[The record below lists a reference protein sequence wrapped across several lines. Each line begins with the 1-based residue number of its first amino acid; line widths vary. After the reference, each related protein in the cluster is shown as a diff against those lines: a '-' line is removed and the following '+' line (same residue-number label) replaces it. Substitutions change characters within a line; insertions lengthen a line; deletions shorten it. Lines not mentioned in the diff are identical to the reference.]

1 MTLRLYFRNETS
13 PWIPPSTIHAYND
26 TSQALY
32 LRLATPKS
40 GTWVANRTSET
51 NTSATW
57 DMLNVVWISDP
68 FVRGGL
74 IPITDMVH
82 HAYGRGISTGNKL
95 AAIRVFYVAAPDGSI
110 RGTWR
115 ADQVATPPAASGW
128 GVLEY
133 TSAAADSAPFQVYAG
148 DRFVSERGARST
160 DATATLA
167 WHDEGVGG
175 TNATDLAIGDSAA
188 NAQVRTGW
196 IEFTGVIETLWTA
209 GASTNV
215 TSPRNTAPIRRAN
228 LI

>member
-1 MTLRLYFRNETS
+1 M
-13 PWIPPSTIHAYND
+13 H
-26 TSQALY
+26 
-32 LRLATPKS
+32 LAATKS
-40 GTWVANRTSET
+40 GTWIANRTSET
-51 NTSATW
+51 NTNATW
-57 DMLNVVWISDP
+57 DMLNVVYITDP
-68 FVRGGL
+68 FVRGAL
-74 IPITDMVH
+74 IPNTDMVH
-82 HAYGRGISTGNKL
+82 HAYGRGTSTANKL
-95 AAIRVFYVAAPDGSI
+95 SAIRVFYVAAPDGSI

-115 ADQVATPPAASGW
+115 ADNVAAPVASTGW

-133 TSAAADSAPFQVYAG
+133 LAAAADSAPFQVYAG

-175 TNATDLAIGDSAA
+175 TNATDLAIGDTAA
-188 NAQVRTGW
+188 NAQSRTGW

-228 LI
+228 LK